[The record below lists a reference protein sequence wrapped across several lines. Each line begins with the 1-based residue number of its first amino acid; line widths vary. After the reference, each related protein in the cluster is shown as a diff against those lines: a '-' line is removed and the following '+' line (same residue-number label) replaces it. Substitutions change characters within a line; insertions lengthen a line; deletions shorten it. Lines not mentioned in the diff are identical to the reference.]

1 MINTGLPS
9 GYSGSLFSQSMA
21 GFFHESKSAILDNAL
36 RQELVSKAR
45 VLATKVPLASAIINT
60 LTRGVVG
67 SGLHLSGKNELF
79 DILSA
84 TYSFDACRQ
93 QDIFQLQ
100 QQAFETMLLSGECW
114 LIRQKGKEDQ
124 FSSWYLCEP
133 DHIFTPPF
141 ITASENGLFYNYKKT
156 Y

>member
-84 TYSFDACRQ
+84 TYSFDACSSREFMR
-93 QDIFQLQ
+93 IFVEDNLRIRKLH
-100 QQAFETMLLSGECW
+100 FIKKVKYFLSE
-114 LIRQKGKEDQ
+114 LSV
-124 FSSWYLCEP
+124 FVLP
-133 DHIFTPPF
+133 
-141 ITASENGLFYNYKKT
+141 L
-156 Y
+156 